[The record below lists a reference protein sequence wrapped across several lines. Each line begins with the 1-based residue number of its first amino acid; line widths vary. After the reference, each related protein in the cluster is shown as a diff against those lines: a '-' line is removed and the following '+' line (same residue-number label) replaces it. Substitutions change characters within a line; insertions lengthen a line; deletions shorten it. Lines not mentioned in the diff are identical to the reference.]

1 VPFVRDNSVMRHTL
15 LILGSGQ
22 DGGSPQVGTSANVGP
37 ERSAASMALITGDGA
52 VLLFDASP
60 DLRLQYRRLSD
71 HCGEA
76 PDLDGVFIT
85 HCHMGHYAGLLHFG
99 KEAASSDGLP
109 LFGSASVLSFLHDN
123 EPWSSLFSSGN
134 LLPIAMDDAT
144 ATVGDVTVSAIPV
157 PHRAEYTDTVGYSIA
172 VEGDPWAFYLPDIDG
187 WDEWPEAHD
196 VIAAHDVSLID
207 ATFSSSEEL
216 PGRHIAAIKHPFV
229 SDTIDRFADLAR
241 SHTIILT
248 HINHSNP
255 LGIDGAAITTSARE
269 SGFII
274 AYDGLVIDRD

>member
-1 VPFVRDNSVMRHTL
+1 MRDNSVMRHTL

-22 DGGSPQVGTSANVGP
+22 DGGSPQVGSPPTAGP
-37 ERSAASMALITGDGA
+37 ARSAASAALITDDGT

-60 DLRLQYRRLSD
+60 DLRLQYQQLSD

-99 KEAASSDGLP
+99 KEAAYSDGLP
-109 LFGSASVLSFLHDN
+109 LFAPASVLSFLDEN
-123 EPWSSLFSSGN
+123 EPWSSLFTNGN
-134 LLPIAMDDAT
+134 LVPITMDDAT
-144 ATVGDVTVSAIPV
+144 ATVGDVAVSAISV
-157 PHRAEYTDTVGYSIA
+157 PHRADYTGTVGYSIA

-187 WDEWPEAHD
+187 WDEWPAAHD
-196 VIAAHDVSLID
+196 VIAAHGVSIID
-207 ATFSSSEEL
+207 ATFSSPEEL
-216 PGRHIAAIKHPFV
+216 PGRDIAAIRHPLV
-229 SDTIDRFADLAR
+229 PDTIDRFADLAR
-241 SHTIILT
+241 SHTIVLT

-255 LGIDGAAITTSARE
+255 LGIDGAGITTSAKE
-269 SGFII
+269 AGFII